1 MTTTAPS
8 TPAQRQPL
16 SIGAILLLGTLT
28 AIGPMSIDMY
38 LPSFPAIQ
46 QSLQASAGAVQWTL
60 ASFFIGLALGQLIYG
75 PLSDRFG
82 RKPPLYFGMALYALA
97 SVGCMLSHSIEML
110 ILCRFLQALG
120 GCTGM
125 VICRAIVR
133 DRCEPQ
139 EAARIFSLLML
150 VMGLAPILAP
160 LLGGWLVIHL
170 SWRALF
176 GVLVGFGLIC
186 LTGIH
191 FGLTETV
198 DHKKA
203 APMHFGGVLKGYGQL
218 LRDRWFLGY
227 TLCSG
232 LASAGMF
239 AYITGS
245 PYVLITLHGI
255 APEHFG
261 WVFGS
266 NAFGLILASQ
276 LNSRFLKANDLDTLL
291 RRALW
296 APLLAGLLLAVS
308 AWLGFDA
315 LPVLLLGLFCFVGS
329 LGFISPNGSAA
340 ALKHHGSRAGLAS
353 ALMGSLQFTLATVVG
368 TLMGAWQD
376 PSAKPL
382 ATLMCV
388 CGVGAWLIH
397 RTLVMRQKA

>member
-1 MTTTAPS
+1 MQNTQKT
-8 TPAQRQPL
+8 PL
-16 SIGAILLLGTLT
+16 SLGAIILLGTLT

-38 LPSFPAIQ
+38 LPSFPSIQ
-46 QSLQASAGAVQWTL
+46 QSFNTEAGMVQWTL
-60 ASFFIGLALGQLIYG
+60 ASFFIGLALGQLFYG
-75 PLSDRFG
+75 PISDRFG
-82 RKPPLYFGMALYALA
+82 RKPPLYFGMLLYAAA
-97 SVGCMLSHSIEML
+97 SAGCMLAPNIETL
-110 ILCRFLQALG
+110 IACRFLQALG

-139 EAARIFSLLML
+139 AAAKIFSMLML

-160 LLGGWLVIHL
+160 LLGGWLAVHA
-170 SWRALF
+170 SWRVLF
-176 GVLVGFGLIC
+176 GILVVFGLVC
-186 LTGIH
+186 VTGLH

-198 DHKKA
+198 DRHKA
-203 APMHFGGVLKGYGQL
+203 APLHLGNVLQGYGLL

-245 PYVLITLHGI
+245 PFVLINLHGI
-255 APEHFG
+255 PAEHFG

-276 LNSRFLKANDLDTLL
+276 LNTRFLKTNDIDTLL

-296 APLLAGLLLAVS
+296 SPFLAGLLLLVT
-308 AWLGFDA
+308 AWLHIDA
-315 LPVLLLGLFCFVGS
+315 LYVLLPCLFFFVAAI
-329 LGFISPNGSAA
+329 GFIGPNASAA

-353 ALMGSLQFTLATVVG
+353 ALMGSLQFTLATLVG
-368 TLMGAWQD
+368 FLMGAWQD
-376 PSAKPL
+376 PSARPL

-388 CGVGAWLIH
+388 CGVCAWLVH
-397 RTLVMRQKA
+397 RTLVMRNNISQS